1 MRGDHQPGAMRLGS
15 VEVMTVPEKQPAGD
29 PDRRSL
35 AEIARLFDVVGREA
49 EVIRQI
55 DGSLAHLHQVQ
66 QAKAALTSLTAAELR
81 AAIERRRAGLGGETA

>member
-1 MRGDHQPGAMRLGS
+1 MAK
-15 VEVMTVPEKQPAGD
+15 KQPVGD

-55 DGSLAHLHQVQ
+55 DGSVAHLHQVQ
-66 QAKAALTSLTAAELR
+66 QAKAALRDLTAAELR
-81 AAIERRRAGLGGETA
+81 AAIDYRRAGLGGETA